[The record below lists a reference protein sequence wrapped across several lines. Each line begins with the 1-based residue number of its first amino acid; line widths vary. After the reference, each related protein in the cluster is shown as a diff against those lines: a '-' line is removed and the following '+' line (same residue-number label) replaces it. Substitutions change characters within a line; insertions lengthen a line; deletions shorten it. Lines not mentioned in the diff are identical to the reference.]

1 MGLLLINGRVTIFC
15 IDMIP
20 RLDIGRQPP
29 RLAPTM
35 FLGEPRIGRVNLG
48 SSRINESRP

>member
-1 MGLLLINGRVTIFC
+1 
-15 IDMIP
+15 MIP
-20 RLDIGRQPP
+20 SLDIGRQPP